1 MNIKEMQPA
10 RDAYNFQLLIKNIL
24 TTPLIYSSEQEI
36 IYRDKVR
43 YNYATFIKRVA
54 KLAGV
59 LERLGVKPGDTVA
72 VMDWD
77 SHRYLE
83 AFFAIPMMG
92 AVLHTINVRLSLEQL
107 SYTLCHAEDV
117 VILVNVDFIPLL
129 ESIKEKLK
137 TIKKIVLLSDEK
149 KVPDTT
155 LDLCGEYEELLAES
169 SDDYYFPDFSENKV
183 ATIFYTTG
191 TTGRPKG
198 VFFTHRQI
206 LLHTYG
212 IMAALCAYKSQA
224 NINSED
230 VYMPLTPMFHV
241 HAWGVPFLMTL
252 LGAKQ
257 VYPGRYEP
265 ETLLKL
271 IIGEEVTFS
280 HCVPTI
286 MHMIVNSPAAKKIDL
301 SGWKV
306 IIGGSP
312 LPKSLCREAL
322 ELGINL
328 FTGYGLS
335 ETCPLLTITRL
346 KPYMLTWDLED
357 QIKIRCRTGLPVPN
371 ILLDIVDK
379 FGKPVQRDGKSSGEI
394 IVRGPWLTK
403 GYLKDKEKSKKLWE
417 GGWLHTGDIGFIDN
431 NGYLQITDRIK
442 DIIKIGGENISSFQ
456 LEEILNQ
463 HTAVNEAVV
472 VGIPDKKWGEI
483 PLALVLLKEKFI
495 ADTTNDEIYDF
506 LLKSICNEGNFE
518 YLAQCKIILV
528 DSIAKT
534 GVGKINK
541 KWIRKNYQ
549 QIIGKKRQ
557 TVSQRRIL

>member
-1 MNIKEMQPA
+1 MNIKGMQPA
-10 RDAYNFQLLIKNIL
+10 KEACNSPLLIKNIL
-24 TTPLIYSSEQEI
+24 TTPSIYSSEQEI

-43 YNYATFIKRVA
+43 YSYATFIKRVA

-59 LERLGVKPGDTVA
+59 LERLGVKQGDTVA

-117 VILVNVDFIPLL
+117 VILVNVDFISLL
-129 ESIKEKLK
+129 ESIRENLK
-137 TIKKIVLLSDEK
+137 TVKKIVLLSDEK
-149 KVPDTT
+149 RAPDTT
-155 LDLCGEYEELLAES
+155 FDICGEYEELLAKS
-169 SDDYYFPDFSENKV
+169 SSDYYFPDFNENTV

-265 ETLLKL
+265 EILLKL
-271 IIGEEVTFS
+271 IIGEGVTFS

-312 LPKSLCREAL
+312 LSKSLCRTAL

-346 KPYMLTWDLED
+346 KPHMLAWDLED

-379 FGKPVQRDGKSSGEI
+379 SGKPVSRDGKSSGEI
-394 IVRGPWLTK
+394 IARGPWLTQ
-403 GYLKDKEKSKKLWE
+403 GYLKDKEKSEKLWE

-442 DIIKIGGENISSFQ
+442 DVIKIGGEIISSFQ
-456 LEEILNQ
+456 LEEILNK
-463 HTAVNEAVV
+463 HIAVNEAVV

-483 PLALVLLKEKFI
+483 PLALVLVKDKFI
-495 ADTTNDEIYDF
+495 PDITNNEIYDF
-506 LLKSICNEGNFE
+506 LMKTISNEGNIE
-518 YLAQCKIILV
+518 YLAQCKIVVV

-549 QIIGKKRQ
+549 KIIE
-557 TVSQRRIL
+557 